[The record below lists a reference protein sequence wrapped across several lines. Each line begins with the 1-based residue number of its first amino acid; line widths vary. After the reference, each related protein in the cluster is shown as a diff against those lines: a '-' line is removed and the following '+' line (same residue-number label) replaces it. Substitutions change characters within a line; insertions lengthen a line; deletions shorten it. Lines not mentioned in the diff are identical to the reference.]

1 MNCRDIRVAID
12 TMSKRAPLSLEASS
26 HLGECA
32 DCSRYADQT
41 TALLSLLSAQPRV
54 EAPSDFDFRLRARI
68 ARAEAEPRG
77 VIATLEGLW
86 AKSFSWGQAATAV
99 ATLALAVTL
108 TTLFVDRTDEIVSP
122 KPEVARVSEAPVR
135 TAPVAIETAVPGSP
149 ESNAV
154 AQEAATQRTIAVNAS
169 RASVPSDS
177 NRILPIDNGTETMR
191 VYNRERGQIIAA
203 SSRTTLIGAEAPAAN
218 LAKNASFV
226 PSI

>member
-12 TMSKRAPLSLEASS
+12 TMSKRSPLGADAKS
-26 HLGECA
+26 HLNGCA

-68 ARAEAEPRG
+68 AREKAEPRG
-77 VIATLEGLW
+77 ILAGLEALW
-86 AKSFSWGQAATAV
+86 SRSFSWGQAATTV

-108 TTLFVDRTDEIVSP
+108 TTVFIDRKDEIVAP
-122 KPEVARVSEAPVR
+122 AENIAQVSSAPVR
-135 TAPVAIETAVPGSP
+135 TAPIEIAAERSAPVRTEEIRRTVSATRTAVPVEAKRLNP
-149 ESNAV
+149 VV
-154 AQEAATQRTIAVNAS
+154 A
-169 RASVPSDS
+169 
-177 NRILPIDNGTETMR
+177 ETGGETLR
-191 VYNRERGQIIAA
+191 VYNRERGQVIAA

-218 LAKNASFV
+218 LARNASYV